1 MGKSVEKVLFLSLLI
16 IFIIFSTSPA
26 LAAVSA
32 LIAKDSNGELY
43 QFDYKLLLNSYAL
56 SLLDSPDGLYSSFVE
71 KEAYA
76 FLTENGRYISYR
88 GVLDNYALAIVS
100 NGNFDLE
107 KYLLN
112 KEAELAAMPGNI
124 KKVSINSG
132 NIVYTPINLEEG
144 AAGKPDNP
152 DTGVKKPIN
161 EPGENHNTGNTSKTY
176 VMVDVNILNLRSGP
190 GTNHEIIDQLSFG
203 AILEVT
209 DEQKEWLKVIT
220 MDSKSGWVH
229 GDFVKKADLKSKDA
243 LRGKVIVVDP
253 GHGGVDPGAIG
264 FSGLQEKV
272 VTLAVGQN
280 LESLLQGAGAS
291 VIMTRT
297 GDQSVSNTK
306 RVEIANKARADLFV
320 SIHANAFTSPD
331 ANGTETYYYENNEN
345 SAASKF
351 LAQAIQGEFLSTLG
365 LRDRGVKEK
374 NFFVLTNSEM
384 PAVLVEMA
392 FLTNQKEEELLRD
405 AKTQKIL
412 AEALFRGI
420 ESYFLSYR

>member
-1 MGKSVEKVLFLSLLI
+1 
-16 IFIIFSTSPA
+16 
-26 LAAVSA
+26 
-32 LIAKDSNGELY
+32 
-43 QFDYKLLLNSYAL
+43 
-56 SLLDSPDGLYSSFVE
+56 
-71 KEAYA
+71 
-76 FLTENGRYISYR
+76 
-88 GVLDNYALAIVS
+88 
-100 NGNFDLE
+100 
-107 KYLLN
+107 
-112 KEAELAAMPGNI
+112 
-124 KKVSINSG
+124 
-132 NIVYTPINLEEG
+132 
-144 AAGKPDNP
+144 
-152 DTGVKKPIN
+152 
-161 EPGENHNTGNTSKTY
+161 
-176 VMVDVNILNLRSGP
+176 
-190 GTNHEIIDQLSFG
+190 
-203 AILEVT
+203 
-209 DEQKEWLKVIT
+209 
-220 MDSKSGWVH
+220 
-229 GDFVKKADLKSKDA
+229 
-243 LRGKVIVVDP
+243 
-253 GHGGVDPGAIG
+253 
-264 FSGLQEKV
+264 
-272 VTLAVGQN
+272 
-280 LESLLQGAGAS
+280 
-291 VIMTRT
+291 MTRT